1 MEGTS
6 TNAPSMVMTAT
17 DPACAPRHS
26 GTLSPLSAALI
37 VTYGTSLLL
46 IGLGGLV
53 LTYHE
58 VNYSEPAREMLRSG
72 HWLMTTSLG
81 QPFVEKPPLINWSIA
96 AAIAAF
102 HSHSEWAVRLPS
114 VVCGV
119 LSALII
125 AAIAARWLGDR
136 IGLYSGLIQLTSVY
150 VQAQGR
156 RAEPDMMLCAA
167 VSAAIAIFA
176 FANVE
181 TREPRSPTVLRPWM
195 FYLAAAI
202 SFLPKGPIG
211 AVLVFLPCGAFALRR
226 RHAMAFLLD
235 GLGIALFIVLVLLWP
250 LAVYWVYPPAIAS
263 LWHEHTARLT
273 GAWGTQSRLLYLY
286 STLLLTLP
294 WTPLL
299 IVGGAALWRNRWAA
313 PIWRLLGLWF
323 ALGAIFLSL
332 SPFKHWHYLVPVLPP
347 LSILAAFGLD
357 RFLRADRAYYGARAA
372 LIAAATILA
381 PPAIYR
387 LVPQAAGSISV
398 LVLIAALGA
407 SVALYCQWRGAGR
420 LAAAAMFITVWIV
433 SVTAHLW
440 VTPRFQTYLEQTRF
454 AYRVNAEVPAGS
466 TLYLLGPPH
475 NQMVYY
481 LTTPVFPAGDPDALA
496 SKLRAGTNIRT
507 VFILAPQST
516 GAALARLGE
525 LDAVDGCKS
534 LRAGESERMT
544 LMRLSLTAKQP

>member
-1 MEGTS
+1 M
-6 TNAPSMVMTAT
+6 MMTAT
-17 DPACAPRHS
+17 DQAAVPRRS
-26 GTLSPLSAALI
+26 GTLSPLSAVLI
-37 VTYGTSLLL
+37 VIYGTSLLL

-58 VNYSEPAREMLRSG
+58 VNYAEPAREMLRSR
-72 HWLMTTSLG
+72 HWLMTTFLS

-102 HSHSEWAVRLPS
+102 HGHSEWAVRLPS
-114 VVCGV
+114 VLCGV

-125 AAIAARWLGDR
+125 AALAARWLGDR

-167 VSAAIAIFA
+167 VSAAVAVFA

-181 TREPRSPTVLRPWM
+181 SRERQSPMGLRPWM

-211 AVLVFLPCGAFALRR
+211 PVLVFLPCAAFALRR
-226 RHAMAFLLD
+226 RRTLAFLLD
-235 GLGIALFIVLVLLWP
+235 PLGIALFIFLVVIWP
-250 LAVYWVYPPAIAS
+250 LAVYWAYPPAIAS
-263 LWHEHTARLT
+263 LWREHTVRLS

-299 IVGGAALWRNRWAA
+299 IIGGAALWRNRAWAA

-323 ALGAIFLSL
+323 TLGAIFLSL

-357 RFLRADRAYYGARAA
+357 RFLRVDRAHYGTRAA
-372 LIAAATILA
+372 LIAIATILA
-381 PPAIYR
+381 PLAIYR
-387 LVPQAAGSISV
+387 LVPRAAGAISM
-398 LVLIAALGA
+398 LILIAALGA

-420 LAAAAMFITVWIV
+420 LAAVSLFITVWIV
-433 SVTAHLW
+433 SVTAHIW

-466 TLYLLGPPH
+466 TLYLLGPRH

-481 LTTPVFPAGDPDALA
+481 ITTPVVPAGDPDALA
-496 SKLRAGTNIRT
+496 RMLKADTHIST
-507 VFILAPQST
+507 VFVLAPQWT

-525 LDAVDGCKS
+525 LEAVDRCKS
-534 LRAGESERMT
+534 LRTGESESDRMT
-544 LMRLSLTAKQP
+544 LMQLSLRTK